1 MESIT
6 GIVITLNEQEN
17 IEKCI
22 QSIKWVD
29 ELIVVDTGSSDN
41 TIELARKYAN
51 FIYKI
56 PFNNNFGE
64 LREKA
69 LNKAKC
75 DWVLMIDADETLPKS
90 SEKNIRRIIT
100 SENINGFWFPRRQ
113 YINRRDYLKYGYFY
127 PDYQLRL
134 FKKKNV
140 HYIGKVHEFPNIPK
154 NNTKINSDVEI
165 YHNPSK
171 TKFNSFFSIK
181 RMLPYIDIE
190 AEVLAKTNNNI
201 SLVEGITELIRH
213 TYRSFIKLQ
222 GYKDGY
228 KGFRAACIYGLIVIK
243 ANKYKSR

>member
-154 NNTKINSDVEI
+154 NNTKIKRKKSVKKN
-165 YHNPSK
+165 N
-171 TKFNSFFSIK
+171 TK
-181 RMLPYIDIE
+181 
-190 AEVLAKTNNNI
+190 
-201 SLVEGITELIRH
+201 
-213 TYRSFIKLQ
+213 KLQ
-222 GYKDGY
+222 SSNLTVSY
-228 KGFRAACIYGLIVIK
+228 LIL
-243 ANKYKSR
+243 SSQDE